1 MLPPNLLLSIQCQ
14 HLLPDQKKK
23 KKKMS
28 FLRHYLAICYVNLQL
43 CEVLFLSEKSPNSHS
58 RVLLILMTERY
69 TLGLKEGV
77 IDLFSPLF
85 PWLAAI

>member
-1 MLPPNLLLSIQCQ
+1 MLPPNLLLSILCQ
-14 HLLPDQKKK
+14 HLLPD
-23 KKKMS
+23 KKMS

-43 CEVLFLSEKSPNSHS
+43 CEVLFLSKKSPNSHS